1 MENKQNYE
9 RIVKQACAGNVL
21 MVRIAAYIGYAAF
34 ALLWL
39 SPIISSLFNP
49 LLIALAV
56 LTTVI
61 LVLLTRKYLH
71 IEFEYSFVGGTLT
84 VSKIYG
90 RKKRKI
96 LLCEELR
103 SALWISPITEEAL
116 ARAES
121 MSPTKICA
129 ATASPSSSSSLL
141 LVFDTEKKERV
152 LLLIESDERTLA
164 ICRRVAP
171 ASCAGELR
179 RNI

>member
-1 MENKQNYE
+1 MENRQNYE
-9 RIVKQACAGNVL
+9 RIVKQACVGRVL
-21 MVRIAAYIGYAAF
+21 MIRIAAYIGYAAF

-39 SPIISSLFNP
+39 APIISSLFNP

-61 LVLLTRKYLH
+61 LVVLTRKYLH
-71 IEFEYSFVGGTLT
+71 VEFEYSFIGGTLT

-90 RKKRKI
+90 RNKRKI

-103 SALWISPITEEAL
+103 SALWIAPLTEETL

-121 MSPTKICA
+121 MSPTKSYS
-129 ATASPSSSSSLL
+129 ATASEASSSALI
-141 LVFDTEKKERV
+141 LVFDIEKMERI
-152 LLLIESDERTLA
+152 LLLMESDERTVA

-179 RNI
+179 KNI

>member
-1 MENKQNYE
+1 MENRQNYE
-9 RIVKQACAGNVL
+9 RIVKQACTGRVL
-21 MVRIAAYIGYAAF
+21 MIRVAAYVGYAAF

-49 LLIALAV
+49 LLIALAI
-56 LTTVI
+56 LTTAI

-71 IEFEYSFVGGTLT
+71 VEFEYAFVGGTLT

-90 RKKRKI
+90 KKKRKI

-103 SALWISPITEEAL
+103 SAVWIAPVNDETL

-121 MSPTKICA
+121 FSPNKVCA
-129 ATASPSSSSSLL
+129 ATASPTSSPALL
-141 LVFDTEKKERV
+141 LVFDTEKKERI
-152 LLLIESDERTLA
+152 LLLIESDERTVA